1 MRTGE
6 LVNDTKHS
14 PVLPN
19 TEDSTIV
26 DTAIVAHCRVNML
39 LKLTKDTIWQT
50 SVEPLV
56 YNYFPNSPLI
66 SVAADGA
73 ARIFPNSS
81 AAA

>member
-1 MRTGE
+1 MPIGTTSAPLALMWYHIHIISDQMRTGE

-39 LKLTKDTIWQT
+39 LKLTKDAI
-50 SVEPLV
+50 
-56 YNYFPNSPLI
+56 Y
-66 SVAADGA
+66 
-73 ARIFPNSS
+73 
-81 AAA
+81 